1 MEELKF
7 ETSMILHKIILAAIY
22 LLEVNNGNTKQSV
35 K

>member
-7 ETSMILHKIILAAIY
+7 ENSMILHEIIPAAIY